1 MLGSVVSA
9 GPPMARYAPAH
20 SLVPRRL
27 SATPLALVL
36 LATATMSASACT
48 SSEPNLPN
56 LPYVVS
62 SGGASSSGGRQS
74 GGKTDDSGT
83 QRDTGTDAGD
93 SGAVCTFINS
103 SRTADLTGCSIQ
115 EDYSCNKL
123 ALTIFCDC
131 KTTFTCTCGN
141 VTTLADCSNDCSGT
155 TANIRAQ
162 CGVDTTPPI
171 RDASPN
177 DAAFGG
183 D

>member
-1 MLGSVVSA
+1 MLGCVVPQ
-9 GPPMARYAPAH
+9 GRPMARYAPAH
-20 SLVPRRL
+20 SLLPRL
-27 SATPLALVL
+27 VAAAPLALVL
-36 LATATMSASACT
+36 LATVSESACT
-48 SSEPNLPN
+48 ASEPN

-62 SGGASSSGGRQS
+62 SGGASSSGGGQS

-83 QRDTGTDAGD
+83 RRDTGTDAGD

-103 SRTADLTGCSIQ
+103 SRTADLTGCSLE
-115 EDYSCNKL
+115 EDYSCSNL

-162 CGVDTTPPI
+162 CGVDTTPPV
-171 RDASPN
+171 RDASAN